1 MLTANL
7 CGVNQKLIVEALASV
22 RRGVK
27 EKEPRDSPL
36 IPLGLCSPYKIDVIH
51 EDNGRFHFDQ
61 GTGSEVM
68 VCE

>member
-22 RRGVK
+22 RRGAK

-36 IPLGLCSPYKIDVIH
+36 IPLGLCPPYKIDVIH
-51 EDNGRFHFDQ
+51 EENGRSQFNSIKALERGDDL
-61 GTGSEVM
+61 
-68 VCE
+68 